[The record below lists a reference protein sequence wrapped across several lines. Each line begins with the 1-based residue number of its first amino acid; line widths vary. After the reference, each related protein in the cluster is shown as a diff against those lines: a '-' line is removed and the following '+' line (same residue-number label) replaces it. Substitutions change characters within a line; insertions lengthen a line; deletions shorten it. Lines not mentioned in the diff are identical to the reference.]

1 MTESFSCRYFLGT
14 FLSCTILAIAVVRV
28 SCYFFFF
35 FFIGTFEANFG
46 GILSFSCL
54 GLDTAICPLGIGASF
69 LCSFVFVFAGEKQ

>member
-1 MTESFSCRYFLGT
+1 MSIFFGDIFELHYTSDSGSPGFL
-14 FLSCTILAIAVVRV
+14 LL
-28 SCYFFFF
+28 FFF